1 MCKFC
6 GMVALHK
13 LYFSTKLSHQKIR
26 WNYGILRSVN
36 CVKSVQIRS
45 FFWSVFSRIW
55 TEYGEIWSISPYSSP
70 NAGKFGLEKTPYL
83 DIFLAVSS
91 NTNMKCLILYV
102 IFCYFYLPQ
111 ALNFFMTDVFVIL
124 ETNQLICR
132 ANQWTSFHMI
142 RTSVMKELIE

>member
-1 MCKFC
+1 MK
-6 GMVALHK
+6 AA
-13 LYFSTKLSHQKIR
+13 R
-26 WNYGILRSVN
+26 
-36 CVKSVQIRS
+36 VKSNCQFYKNYHHCAKNVQIRS

-55 TEYGEIWSISPYSSP
+55 TDYGEIWSISPYTSP
-70 NAGKFGLEKTPYL
+70 NAGKFGLENTPYL